1 MVSSTLDPEH
11 IEVRDLLDLTGR
23 VAAVTGAGS
32 GMGRGISVRLAEA
45 GAHVLCLDINAGAAA
60 STAAIIADAG
70 GRAESAALDVG
81 NQADFRAIV
90 ADYVDRQGRLDVMCN
105 IAGVTSLL
113 ATVIDMAADEFEQ
126 AFRVHFKGVLFGC
139 QAVLPTMLAQGS
151 GSIVNMS
158 STTIDICRRLT
169 GDYGVGKIAVAA
181 LTRVLAQEVGPSGV
195 RVNAIA
201 PGFVATPGFLDRH
214 PVGPK
219 RDAHFQS
226 WFDMSPMA
234 RISSIEEIGNQV
246 LYLAS
251 PASSFVT
258 GQILRAN
265 GGVSM
270 PW

>member
-1 MVSSTLDPEH
+1 MVSPAHT
-11 IEVRDLLDLTGR
+11 EVRDLLDLTGR

-32 GMGRGISVRLAEA
+32 GMGQGISERLAEA
-45 GAHVLCLDINAGAAA
+45 GAHVLCLDINADAAA
-60 STAAIIADAG
+60 GTAAAITEAG
-70 GRAESAALDVG
+70 GHAESAALDVG
-81 NQADFRAIV
+81 SQADFRTMI
-90 ADYVDRQGRLDVMCN
+90 ADYVDRRGQLDIMCN

-113 ATVIDMAADEFEQ
+113 ALVVDMSPADFEQ

-139 QAVLPTMLAQGS
+139 QAALPTMLRQRS

-169 GDYGVGKIAVAA
+169 GDYGVGKVAVAA
-181 LTRVLAQEVGPSGV
+181 LTRVLAQEVGPQGV

>member
-1 MVSSTLDPEH
+1 MVSPAH
-11 IEVRDLLDLTGR
+11 IEVRDLLDLTER

-32 GMGRGISVRLAEA
+32 GMGQGISIRLAEA
-45 GAHVLCLDINAGAAA
+45 GAHVLCLDLNGEAAA
-60 STAAIIADAG
+60 ATVGLITEAG
-70 GRAESAALDVG
+70 GSAEAATLDVG
-81 NQADFRAIV
+81 NKADFTAV
-90 ADYVDRQGRLDVMCN
+90 MADYVDRRGRLDVMCN

-113 ATVIDMAADEFEQ
+113 ALVLDVPADELEQ

-139 QAVLPTMLAQGS
+139 QAALPTMTAQRS
-151 GSIVNMS
+151 GSIINMS

-169 GDYGVGKIAVAA
+169 VDYGVGKVAVAA
-181 LTRVLAQEVGPSGV
+181 LTRVLAQEVGPHNV